1 MRSRETVTT
10 LGTRAWRQAATAA
23 ASSMYFRMAPP
34 CTLPYTL
41 ASSGV
46 MSFDIV
52 VADWLI
58 GTGGGRASLAT
69 AGAAR
74 LAISGL
80 ARKRIDLGP
89 PGAAVKSQ
97 DDRLRALAG
106 SKEVEAFV

>member
-1 MRSRETVTT
+1 MRSRDTVTT

-46 MSFDIV
+46 MSLDIV

-58 GTGGGRASLAT
+58 GTGGGVDSLGT
-69 AGAAR
+69 LGQAGGGFR
-74 LAISGL
+74 TLPLALTFGL
-80 ARKRIDLGP
+80 GTGERFHTTT
-89 PGAAVKSQ
+89 V
-97 DDRLRALAG
+97 
-106 SKEVEAFV
+106 